1 MSQKRLVILGGGESG
16 VGAAVLGKKENYD
29 VFVSDM
35 GAIAQE
41 YKDVLLKESILFEEN
56 KHTNELIINAN
67 VVVKSPGIPDTAPLI
82 VELNQKKI
90 SVISEIEFGSWFT
103 NATII
108 GITGSN
114 GKTTT
119 ASLTYHLLKAGG
131 LNVGLGGNI
140 GKSFAWQVAECD
152 FDFYVLELSSFQLD
166 GITNM
171 KFDVSVL
178 LNITPDHLD
187 RYEYNFDNY
196 IDSKFKIIKNVDENS
211 VFIYN
216 GDDDNIVVK
225 QANVTFPSTS
235 YSFKYSALSGVGAGV
250 SDNGI
255 SVDINNPLRI
265 SVDASKLRGKH
276 NTYNI
281 MASVSVAKVLNIE
294 ESTIVE
300 ALGTFSSIE
309 HRLESVLVL
318 NGIEYINDSKA
329 TNVDSTWYALDSIAD
344 NIIWVAGGVDKGNDY
359 SQLIPLVKSKVH
371 GIVCLGKDNQKLLEA
386 FGPYVKKIEE
396 AFNAEEAVNKATA
409 MAGEGFT
416 VLLSPACASFDL
428 FHNYEDR
435 GVKFKEAIK
444 KITSN

>member
-1 MSQKRLVILGGGESG
+1 MSQKRLVVLGGGESG
-16 VGAAVLGKKENYD
+16 VGAAVLGKKENYE

-35 GAIAQE
+35 GTIAQK
-41 YKDVLLKESILFEEN
+41 YKDVLLRESILFEEN

-67 VVVKSPGIPDTAPLI
+67 VVVKSPGIPDSAPLI
-82 VELNQKKI
+82 VELKEKEI

-108 GITGSN
+108 GLTGSN

-166 GITNM
+166 GIKDM

-216 GDDDNIVVK
+216 DDDDNIVDK
-225 QANVTFPSTS
+225 LKGLTFPGES
-235 YSFKYSALSGVGAGV
+235 YPFKHGAMNGVGVGV
-250 SDNGI
+250 SNTDI
-255 SVDINNPLRI
+255 LVDINNPMRI

-281 MASVSVAKVLNIE
+281 MASVSVASVLKVDK
-294 ESTIVE
+294 STIVE

-318 NGIEYINDSKA
+318 NDIEYINDSKA
-329 TNVDSTWYALDSIAD
+329 TNVDSTWYALDSIVD

-359 SQLIPLVKSKVH
+359 SQLIPLVKSKVR
-371 GIVCLGKDNQKLLEA
+371 GIVCLGKDNQKLHEA
-386 FGPYVKKIEE
+386 FDPYVKQIEE
-396 AFNAEEAVNKATA
+396 ALSADEAVIKATA
-409 MAGEGFT
+409 MASEGFT
-416 VLLSPACASFDL
+416 ILLSPACASFDL

-444 KITSN
+444 NITK